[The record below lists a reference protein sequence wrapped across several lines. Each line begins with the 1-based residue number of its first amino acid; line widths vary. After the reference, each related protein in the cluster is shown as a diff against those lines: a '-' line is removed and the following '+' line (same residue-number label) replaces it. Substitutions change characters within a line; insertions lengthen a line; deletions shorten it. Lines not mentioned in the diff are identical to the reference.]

1 MGARIEVAKVGE
13 LASGDIKLV
22 EADGNMIVLL
32 NVGGELYAIDDEC
45 THTACSLSD
54 GSLEDDVIEC
64 PCHGA
69 QFNVKTGDVQE
80 GPANEP
86 IPTYPVQVDGDTV
99 YVSLP

>member
-1 MGARIEVAKVGE
+1 MGGRIEVATVGE

-45 THTACSLSD
+45 THSACSLSD
-54 GSLEDDVIEC
+54 GSLEDDVLEC
-64 PCHGA
+64 VCHGS

>member
-1 MGARIEVAKVGE
+1 MGTRIEVAKVGE

-22 EADGNMIVLL
+22 EADGTMIVLL
-32 NVGGELYAIDDEC
+32 NVGDELYAIDDEC
-45 THTACSLSD
+45 THAACSLSD
-54 GSLEDDVIEC
+54 GNLENDIIAC

-69 QFNVKTGDVQE
+69 QFNVKTGDVLE

-86 IPTYPVQVDGDTV
+86 VHTYPVQVDGDTV